1 MSRVV
6 RITILAVVALSTAVL
21 TGCSSNPSGVHLQDP
36 PPQATSTSSAAPAAS
51 APPTPQPPPVLTST
65 GHSTPISPASSPG
78 ATSPAPSAIRGGA
91 TVSSSSTTAAASSNL
106 TPVDPEAV
114 DRMAIEAVWT
124 KYWNATLTL
133 GKLPAHDRQAAMET
147 VAVPALATIVV
158 TATAKDEASGKGD
171 YGTVTHRP
179 FWATSVGGKAT
190 AVMADC
196 MNTSMS
202 GTLNIKTGQKL
213 TVGVPRDNFRIAFVR
228 TAANKWVVSKVDYV
242 TNVVC

>member
-1 MSRVV
+1 
-6 RITILAVVALSTAVL
+6 
-21 TGCSSNPSGVHLQDP
+21 
-36 PPQATSTSSAAPAAS
+36 
-51 APPTPQPPPVLTST
+51 
-65 GHSTPISPASSPG
+65 
-78 ATSPAPSAIRGGA
+78 
-91 TVSSSSTTAAASSNL
+91 
-106 TPVDPEAV
+106 
-114 DRMAIEAVWT
+114 MAIEAVWT

-133 GKLPAHDRQAAMET
+133 GKLPAHDRQAAMEE

-179 FWATSVGGKAT
+179 FWAASVGGKAT